1 MARTAVITVAGK
13 ADAASKVSMGSVLA
27 ALRET
32 SAHAGF
38 SDYSDTAPRGRPVTD
53 TATLL
58 GLVSR
63 GRADIAVLEAGELPL
78 KFSEKLEIGAVLKRG
93 NPFNVIISDEW
104 TILDEL
110 PSGIP
115 IAVGDT
121 GLKGQLLNYRDDIDL
136 VDRHED
142 YEGLRALLEKG
153 EIGGFV
159 ARAWEVEL
167 LGRQDEVVEVLTSS
181 ICMPPAGQGA
191 VVLIIR
197 AGDKKAAGAVRQIN
211 HPASLAEVVIERTLL
226 GAMSRDGKGG
236 LGVLAEFEG
245 DGFAL
250 SAALVSPDGSVKIV
264 SEMQGWPGDELKV
277 VRSLA
282 EDLFEKGGGRIM
294 EMYRKIPEE

>member
-1 MARTAVITVAGK
+1 MAKAAVIMVAGK
-13 ADAASKVSMGSVLA
+13 ADAASRLSTGSVLA
-27 ALRET
+27 ALREA
-32 SAHAGF
+32 SAHTDF
-38 SDYSDTAPRGRPVTD
+38 SDYSETAQRGRPVTD
-53 TATLL
+53 TSSLL

-78 KFSEKLEIGAVLKRG
+78 KFSDKLEIGAVLRRG
-93 NPFNVIISDEW
+93 NPFNVIISNEG

-115 IAVGDT
+115 IAVGDP

-136 VDRHED
+136 IDSSEG
-142 YEGLRALLEKG
+142 YEGLRKRLEMG

-181 ICMPPAGQGA
+181 ICMPRAGQGA

-197 AGDKKAAGAVRQIN
+197 AGDKKAAAAVRQIN
-211 HPASLAEVVIERTLL
+211 HPASLAEVILERTLL
-226 GAMSRDGKGG
+226 GTMSRDGKGG

-245 DGFAL
+245 DEFAL
-250 SAALVSPDGSVKIV
+250 SAALVSPDGSTKIV

-282 EDLFEKGGGRIM
+282 EDLFEKGGGEIM
-294 EMYRKIPEE
+294 ELYRKIPEE